1 MGAALLRLA
10 EAADFKSASVYRAM
24 TALAAAGLPSPGP
37 TLPGL
42 RQELRIEQGAPLVNG
57 APSWTLFDP
66 VRHSFFQLGRT
77 EFRIFTRWAAGSFI
91 GIEEELQ
98 SEGLDSEEAN
108 AALGRVVEFS
118 LASGLTISPM
128 GDSAAIF
135 TAQRAAQ
142 KKAWWKW
149 MVDNYLFI
157 RIPLVRPAAFLER
170 TIDRVAPLWSRASL
184 ILFAMLALSGLILVS
199 RQWDA
204 FMASFLYFFS
214 MKGLIAYGLGLMVVK
229 IAHELGHAYTATR
242 FGCRVPTMGVSLLVM
257 MPVLYTDTTG
267 AWRLTSRKK
276 RLMIDCAGVTAELM
290 IASIATMFWVFLP
303 DGPLRS
309 VTFILASTSWIMSL
323 GVNLNPFMRFDG
335 YYVLSDML
343 DVPNLQPRAFALG
356 RWRLREALFALDL
369 APPEEVPSG
378 LRRGMILYAWM
389 VWVYRLMLF
398 VGIALLVY
406 YLFFKLLG
414 IILFVVEMGVFV
426 ARPIWSEFKTWYSLR
441 DRISATTR
449 GRRWPWILIGA
460 FILMILPLDRTIDAP
475 AVLTPIGAAPIV
487 AGEAARIDQI
497 LVRAGQT
504 VAAGTPLMILTAPE
518 LERDVAA
525 TNVRI
530 VKLQAQLDRAMSD
543 AQDMSNR
550 SVIERELAR
559 EQDALLGL
567 DRRKDRLILRAP
579 IAGQVADLN
588 PEMHVGRW
596 LSGAEILA
604 HIVTPGRY
612 DIQAYVSEDDIW
624 RIEADARARFVPDDP
639 VQASH
644 AAKLVERATSASQ
657 ALDQPILA
665 STNGGPI
672 AVNADAAKSLKPREA
687 LYRVRLVAAKEKS
700 GPGLVIQTIPGSVS
714 IAATP
719 QSLAARWFGSA
730 ARIVRGEASL
740 TG

>member
-1 MGAALLRLA
+1 M
-10 EAADFKSASVYRAM
+10 SAQAVE
-24 TALAAAGLPSPGP
+24 GPS
-37 TLPGL
+37 LPGL
-42 RQELRIEQGAPLVNG
+42 RQELHIEPGAPLVNG

-77 EFRIFTRWAAGSFI
+77 EFRIFTRWAAGSFA
-91 GIEEELQ
+91 GIEEDLQ
-98 SEGLDSEEAN
+98 AEGLDSEETN
-108 AALGRVVEFS
+108 AAIGRVVEFS

-128 GDSAAIF
+128 GDSAATF
-135 TAQRAAQ
+135 MAQRKAQ

-157 RIPLVRPAAFLER
+157 RIPLVRPAAFLDR

-184 ILFAMLALSGLILVS
+184 ILFAMLALTGLILVS

-204 FMASFLYFFS
+204 FTASFLYFFS
-214 MKGLIAYGLGLMVVK
+214 VKGLIAYGLGLMVVK
-229 IAHELGHAYTATR
+229 VAHELGHAYTATR

-290 IASIATMFWVFLP
+290 IASIATMLWVFLP

-323 GVNLNPFMRFDG
+323 GINLNPFMRFDG
-335 YYVLSDML
+335 YYVLSDLL

-356 RWRLREALFALDL
+356 RWRMREALFALGI
-369 APPEEVPSG
+369 APPEEVPTG
-378 LRRGMILYAWM
+378 LRRGMIIYAWLT
-389 VWVYRLMLF
+389 WVYRLFLF
-398 VGIALLVY
+398 IGIAVLVY

-426 ARPIWSEFKTWYSLR
+426 ARPIWSEFKVWHSLR
-441 DRISATTR
+441 GRISATTR
-449 GRRWPWILIGA
+449 GRRWPWIMGA
-460 FILMILPLDRTIDAP
+460 IAILMILPLDRSIDAP

-497 LVRAGQT
+497 LVRSGQA
-504 VAAGTPLMILTAPE
+504 VAVGTPLMVLTAPE

-543 AQDMSNR
+543 AQDMANR
-550 SVIERELAR
+550 AVIERELAR
-559 EQDALLGL
+559 EQGALSGL

-579 IAGQVADLN
+579 IAGLVTDLN
-588 PEMHVGRW
+588 REMHAGRW
-596 LSGAEILA
+596 LGGAEILA

-624 RIEADARARFVPDDP
+624 RIEGNARARFVPDDP

-644 AAKLVERATSASQ
+644 RAKVVERATSAMQ
-657 ALDQPILA
+657 KLDQPILA
-665 STNGGPI
+665 SVNGGPI
-672 AVNADAAKSLKPREA
+672 AVGSNADKSLKSRVA
-687 LYRVRLVAAKEKS
+687 LYRVRLVAAKES
-700 GPGLVIQTIPGSVS
+700 SASSLVLQTVPGNVS
-714 IAATP
+714 IVASS
-719 QSLAARWFGSA
+719 QSLAAQLFTTV
-730 ARIVRGEASL
+730 ARILRGEASL

>member
-1 MGAALLRLA
+1 MSAQAA
-10 EAADFKSASVYRAM
+10 E
-24 TALAAAGLPSPGP
+24 GPS
-37 TLPGL
+37 LPGL
-42 RQELRIEQGAPLVNG
+42 RQELRIEPGAPLVNG

-77 EFRIFTRWAAGSFI
+77 EFRIFIRWAAGSFA
-91 GIEEELQ
+91 GIEEDLQ
-98 SEGLDSEEAN
+98 AEGLDSEEIN
-108 AALGRVVEFS
+108 AAIGRVVEFS
-118 LASGLTISPM
+118 LASGLTISPA
-128 GDSAAIF
+128 GDSAATF
-135 TAQRAAQ
+135 MAQRKAQ

-157 RIPLVRPAAFLER
+157 RIPLVRPAAFLDR

-184 ILFAMLALSGLILVS
+184 ILFAMLALTGLIFVS

-204 FMASFLYFFS
+204 FIASFLYFFS
-214 MKGLIAYGLGLMVVK
+214 VKGLIAYGLGLMVVK
-229 IAHELGHAYTATR
+229 VAHELGHAYTATR

-290 IASIATMFWVFLP
+290 IASVATMLWVFLP

-323 GVNLNPFMRFDG
+323 GINLNPFMRFDG
-335 YYVLSDML
+335 YYVLSDLL

-356 RWRLREALFALDL
+356 RWRMREALFALGI
-369 APPEEVPSG
+369 APPEEVPTG
-378 LRRGMILYAWM
+378 LRRGMIIYAWLT
-389 VWVYRLMLF
+389 WVYRLFLF
-398 VGIALLVY
+398 IGIAVLVY

-426 ARPIWSEFKTWYSLR
+426 ARPIWSEFKVWHSLR
-441 DRISATTR
+441 GRISATTR
-449 GRRWPWILIGA
+449 GRRWPWIMGA
-460 FILMILPLDRTIDAP
+460 IAILMILPLDRSIDAP

-497 LVRAGQT
+497 LVRSGQA
-504 VAAGTPLMILTAPE
+504 VAVGTPLMILTAPE

-543 AQDMSNR
+543 AQDMANR
-550 SVIERELAR
+550 AVIERELAR
-559 EQDALLGL
+559 EQGALSGL

-579 IAGQVADLN
+579 IAGLVTDLN
-588 PEMHVGRW
+588 REMHAGRW
-596 LSGAEILA
+596 LGGAEILA

-624 RIEADARARFVPDDP
+624 RIESNARARFVPDDP

-644 AAKLVERATSASQ
+644 RAKVVERATSAMQ
-657 ALDQPILA
+657 KLDQPILA
-665 STNGGPI
+665 SVNGGPI
-672 AVNADAAKSLKPREA
+672 AVGSNADKSLKSRVA
-687 LYRVRLVAAKEKS
+687 LYRVRLVAAKEAS
-700 GPGLVIQTIPGSVS
+700 SSSLVLQTIPGSVS
-714 IAATP
+714 IDASS
-719 QSLAARWFGSA
+719 QSLAAQLFTTV
-730 ARIVRGEASL
+730 ARILRGEASL

>member
-1 MGAALLRLA
+1 
-10 EAADFKSASVYRAM
+10 M

-42 RQELRIEQGAPLVNG
+42 RQELRIEPGAPLVNG

-66 VRHSFFQLGRT
+66 VRHSFFQLGRI
-77 EFRIFTRWAAGSFI
+77 EFRIFTRWAAGSFE
-91 GIEEELQ
+91 GIEEALQ
-98 SEGLDSEEAN
+98 SEGLDSEEAS
-108 AALGRVVEFS
+108 AAIGRVVEFS

-128 GDSAAIF
+128 GDSAAAF
-135 TAQRAAQ
+135 MAQRTAQ

-290 IASIATMFWVFLP
+290 IASIATMLWVFLP
-303 DGPLRS
+303 DGSLRS

-356 RWRLREALFALDL
+356 RWRMREALFGLGI
-369 APPEEVPSG
+369 APPEDVPSG
-378 LRRGMILYAWM
+378 LRRGMIAYAWM
-389 VWVYRLMLF
+389 VWVYRLILF
-398 VGIALLVY
+398 VGIAFLVY

-414 IILFVVEMGVFV
+414 IILFIVEMGVFV
-426 ARPIWSEFKTWYSLR
+426 ARPIWSELKIWYGMR
-441 DRISATTR
+441 DRILATTR
-449 GRRWPWILIGA
+449 GRRWLWILGVA
-460 FILMILPLDRTIDAP
+460 AILMILPLDRSIDAP

-497 LVRAGQT
+497 LVRDGQAIT
-504 VAAGTPLMILTAPE
+504 AGTPLMILTAPE

-530 VKLQAQLDRAMSD
+530 IKLQAQLDRAMSD
-543 AQDMSNR
+543 TQDMANR
-550 SVIERELAR
+550 AVIERELAR
-559 EQDALLGL
+559 EQGALAGL

-579 IAGQVADLN
+579 IAGQVADIK

-596 LSGAEILA
+596 LGGAEILA

-624 RIEADARARFVPDDP
+624 RIEANTRARFVPDDP

-644 AAKLVERATSASQ
+644 RAKVVERASSAMQ
-657 ALDQPILA
+657 ILDQPILA
-665 STNGGPI
+665 SINGGPI
-672 AVNADAAKSLKPREA
+672 AVGANADKSLKPRAA
-687 LYRVRLVAAKEKS
+687 LYRVRLVAAKENNGS
-700 GPGLVIQTIPGSVS
+700 AFLLQTTPGSVNIGATS
-714 IAATP
+714 QSFAA
-719 QSLAARWFGSA
+719 QWFA
-730 ARIVRGEASL
+730 VVARILRGEASL